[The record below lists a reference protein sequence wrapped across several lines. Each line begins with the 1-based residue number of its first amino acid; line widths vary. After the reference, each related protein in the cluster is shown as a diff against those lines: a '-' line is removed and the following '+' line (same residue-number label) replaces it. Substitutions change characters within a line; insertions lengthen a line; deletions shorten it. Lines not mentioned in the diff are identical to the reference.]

1 MGNLFSKAIIVLFV
15 VGLCVTF
22 IFGDGGFLTDA
33 QNIKSQTQNMLQLAQ
48 DQMESF
54 TDGN

>member
-1 MGNLFSKAIIVLFV
+1 MGNLFSKAILVLFV

-33 QNIKSQTQNMLQLAQ
+33 QNIKAQTQNMLQLAQ
-48 DQMESF
+48 DQMENF
-54 TDGN
+54 TDGI